1 MTEERGHMLNKC
13 EFIIEERSYMCY
25 VKFCRCMLISYMLNE

>member
-13 EFIIEERSYMCY
+13 EFIIEETSYMFY
-25 VKFCRCMLISYMLNE
+25 VKFCRSMLISYMLNE